1 LKKNCTS
8 IYFTAIFLS
17 LTNTIKILCSMIV
30 LSGDIGGTNTRLQ
43 LTELNHSSSKMIF
56 SKKYKGARYQSVS
69 EILNIFIN
77 ESPIEKSQIKSAC
90 IAIAGPVINGEVE
103 LTNLPWFVTET
114 EIKKT
119 LGINH
124 VKLINDFESIGYG
137 IETLKEKDIYTLQKG
152 HFSKSSTIAYI
163 GAGTGIGTG
172 IVTYHKQDTIV
183 IPTEGGHVDFAPVG
197 DEQTQL
203 LDFLRKR
210 LRRVSLERVCCGI
223 GMVNIYKYLI
233 DDDQSIYTESP
244 EMRLAMYNSEDK
256 GATLSKFAFIHKD
269 PLALKVIDIFL
280 KVYGSSAGNLALS
293 TLPRQGL
300 YIVGGIAPKMLDQ
313 LRDGRFM
320 NMFLD
325 KGRMSKMLLDIP
337 VHVCLNSD
345 VGLEGAEN
353 YAFKMIKS

>member
-1 LKKNCTS
+1 
-8 IYFTAIFLS
+8 
-17 LTNTIKILCSMIV
+17 MIV

-43 LTELNHSSSKMIF
+43 LTDFNRTANKMLF
-56 SKKYKGARYQSVS
+56 SKKYKGARYQSLS
-69 EILNIFIN
+69 EILNIFIS
-77 ESPIEKSQIKSAC
+77 ESPIEKNQIKSSC

-103 LTNLPWFVTET
+103 LTNLPWFITET

-119 LGINH
+119 LSIEH

-152 HFSKSSTIAYI
+152 SFSKSFPIAYI
-163 GAGTGIGTG
+163 GAGTGLGTG

-183 IPTEGGHVDFAPVG
+183 IPTEGGHIDFAPVG

-203 LDFLRKR
+203 LAFLRKR

-233 DDDQSIYTESP
+233 NNEQSIYTEKP
-244 EMRLAMYNSEDK
+244 EMRLAMYNSDDK

-300 YIVGGIAPKMLDQ
+300 YIVGGIAPKMRDQ
-313 LRDGRFM
+313 IKDGRFM
-320 NMFLD
+320 DMFLD
-325 KGRMSKMLLDIP
+325 KGRMSKILSSIP
-337 VHVCLNSD
+337 VHICLNTD
-345 VGLEGAEN
+345 VGLAGAEN